1 MAKNAD
7 GDRRIR
13 VPLHL
18 QARHGREEVAGLLA
32 REEIKAVLAEA
43 SEAVLDHPMGFIP
56 LDEDQR
62 QRDRTVS
69 TSPRSRRLYWM
80 APIG

>member
-13 VPLHL
+13 VALHV

-43 SEAVLDHPMGFIP
+43 SEAVLDGAHWMKTKDKETGC
-56 LDEDQR
+56 
-62 QRDRTVS
+62 
-69 TSPRSRRLYWM
+69 PRRSIRGCTDKTISL
-80 APIG
+80 I